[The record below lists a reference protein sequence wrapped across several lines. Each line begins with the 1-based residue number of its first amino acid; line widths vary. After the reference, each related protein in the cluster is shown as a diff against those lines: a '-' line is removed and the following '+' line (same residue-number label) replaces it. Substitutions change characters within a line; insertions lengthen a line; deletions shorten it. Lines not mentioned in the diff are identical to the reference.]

1 MTQPGDIRDTITRV
15 SAALTESTLRYHFTG
30 GIVSSHYGEPRL
42 TADVDVVLVL
52 PNYDAYVID
61 KLISYLSND
70 FIVDDE
76 SIRASLKEMNGFQVI
91 DRRNYLKVD
100 IHVGERIRGESQRAV
115 QDALYSG
122 VIVPIASREDCVIS
136 KLLWYSMGSER
147 SWTDALHVVRRQSLN
162 FELLH
167 QLAEGLNLTRE
178 LDRIILESRQA

>member
-100 IHVGERIRGESQRAV
+100 IHVGERIGALLEGVVEVPEPAVELQAELPADEAGARRVDRELGEPVEQV
-115 QDALYSG
+115 D
-122 VIVPIASREDCVIS
+122 
-136 KLLWYSMGSER
+136 
-147 SWTDALHVVRRQSLN
+147 
-162 FELLH
+162 
-167 QLAEGLNLTRE
+167 LAEEPKPVAIEEPVRPRLVGGV
-178 LDRIILESRQA
+178 